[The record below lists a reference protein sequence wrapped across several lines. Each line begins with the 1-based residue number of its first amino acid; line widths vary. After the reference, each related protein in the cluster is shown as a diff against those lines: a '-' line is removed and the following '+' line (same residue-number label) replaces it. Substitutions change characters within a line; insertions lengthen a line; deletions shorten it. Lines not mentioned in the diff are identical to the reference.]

1 MLTSDFDYSLPPSL
15 IASEPLPNR
24 TDSKMMV
31 LDVRTQSITHAHFHQ
46 LPTYLSPD
54 HFLILNNT
62 KVVPARF
69 LNPTLNT
76 EILRLE
82 KIQPLLWRCMIRPGK
97 KFKLHSTHSIGNATG
112 SVVQILDNGE
122 RLIQFDQPVDES
134 RHGELPLPHYMER
147 EFKESDRDRYQ
158 TVYAQHEGAIAAPT
172 AGLHFNDDMLAK
184 LPHAYL
190 TLHVGLGTFQP
201 VKAAHITEHQMH
213 SEQYHLSSSTA
224 KAIQDAKKI
233 LAIGTTSMRTL
244 ETIGRQLR
252 LQYSDST
259 EPIKKHIQAVSGAT
273 DIFIT
278 PGFQFEI
285 CDALL
290 TNFHLPK
297 STLMMLVSA
306 FAGYDFI
313 RKAYQ
318 EAIDKKYRFYSYG
331 DCMLILK

>member
-1 MLTSDFDYSLPPSL
+1 MLTSDFDYSLPSSL
-15 IASEPLPNR
+15 IAAEPLPNR
-24 TDSKMMV
+24 TDSRMLV
-31 LDVRTQSITHAHFHQ
+31 LDTRTQSLTHSYFHQ
-46 LPTYLSPD
+46 LPNFLSPD

-69 LNPTLNT
+69 TNPLLNT

-82 KIQPLLWRCMIRPGK
+82 KIQPHLWRCMIRPGK

-112 SVVQILDNGE
+112 TVTQILDNGE
-122 RLIQFDQPVDES
+122 RLIQFDQPVDEF
-134 RHGELPLPHYMER
+134 RYGELPLPHYMER
-147 EFKESDRDRYQ
+147 QFKESDRQRYQ
-158 TVYAQHEGAIAAPT
+158 TVYAEHEGAIAAPT
-172 AGLHFNDDMLAK
+172 AGLHFNEVMLAQ
-184 LPHAYL
+184 LPHAYI

-201 VKAAHITEHQMH
+201 VKAENITDHQMH
-213 SEQYHLSSSTA
+213 SEQYYVSATTA
-224 KAIQDAKKI
+224 KAIRDAKKI

-252 LQYSDST
+252 MQYPDSSDS
-259 EPIKKHIQAVSGAT
+259 IKKHIQAVSGST

-318 EAIDKKYRFYSYG
+318 EAIEKKYRFYSYG